1 MCFANQTSVWR
12 LSATVN
18 HSLLNTNVFFTY
30 RACLFFFDCRTLM
43 ASHLPVEVGSVH
55 LFTQLLYILLMG
67 TWTGHW
73 FNKNDTNQGTYNSK
87 ELTYPLAMA
96 LLKMIFNFPK
106 VGYVRFQERSTEM
119 PTPILRRRVISS
131 PPTDAEQWKLRMR
144 CGKKNRGEADWL
156 TDWLWN
162 WGMHHVWEMR
172 ALNVL
177 GCFQKQGYPKMD
189 GL

>member
-1 MCFANQTSVWR
+1 MIGNFDGNMNW
-12 LSATVN
+12 
-18 HSLLNTNVFFTY
+18 SL
-30 RACLFFFDCRTLM
+30 
-43 ASHLPVEVGSVH
+43 
-55 LFTQLLYILLMG
+55 
-67 TWTGHW
+67 

-144 CGKKNRGEADWL
+144 CGKKTGGKL
-156 TDWLWN
+156 TD
-162 WGMHHVWEMR
+162 
-172 ALNVL
+172 
-177 GCFQKQGYPKMD
+177 
-189 GL
+189 